1 MDLLVKAANK
11 RDINYWMIEFA
22 FAGIV
27 GEVFN
32 WSVMIFKMIAALSK
46 ARMLDPSRCSM
57 P

>member
-1 MDLLVKAANK
+1 VELQAKATNK

-32 WSVMIFKMIAALSK
+32 WSDEFKITS
-46 ARMLDPSRCSM
+46 
-57 P
+57 